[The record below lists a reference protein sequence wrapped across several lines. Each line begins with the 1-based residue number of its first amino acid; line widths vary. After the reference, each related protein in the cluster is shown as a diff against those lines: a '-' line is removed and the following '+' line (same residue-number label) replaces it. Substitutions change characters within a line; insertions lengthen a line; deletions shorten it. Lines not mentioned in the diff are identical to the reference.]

1 MVSLQLPVLF
11 DISAGAQVFGEDV
24 SGVDIFDA
32 HLKFELASGA
42 GEGGEIVKDAFSEI
56 LFADAPETD
65 VSGVIFFINKGKSGT
80 TISKAIQGGI
90 LNGKLKQAG
99 QATFGTSTGTGA
111 STTTSQSAGTAGS
124 EPTNAA
130 WTKRYQAPGIP
141 LPNFGIAFDSTA
153 NTIPALD
160 ANQRYYTDPICD
172 GDGTTFGRALIRL
185 MATSLMGH
193 PFAQAFIKNED
204 QIIRDISEN
213 DIGSQ
218 IDDKLFKGKV
228 PNSTAIVDINEV
240 NQTVHDDAVR
250 YFGDG
255 SSAGTATGTAKAN
268 ADKSDGIHNDI
279 LQQLYEQLLGSA
291 PERFD
296 LSNNGTTH
304 TENIGTDVSAND
316 ADAGTCNPTRLPF
329 RADDTMSFYFRP
341 RVALQMDDGA
351 DISPQTVADASN
363 TNVNNEQAV
372 ASTYSATATSL
383 SSIFFNPRH
392 RWISHGISFEDSNSN
407 GPGEAGASFSGAH
420 LTHGDVSGNVIMTGT
435 NLQHTSSSRVFFDA
449 HVWRI
454 LVKLT

>member
-32 HLKFELASGA
+32 HLKFELAGSGA
-42 GEGGEIVKDAFSEI
+42 TAVKNAFSEI

-65 VSGVIFFINKGKSGT
+65 VSGVIFFINKGKSGS
-80 TISKAIQGGI
+80 TISKAIQGGV

-99 QATFGTSTGTGA
+99 G
-111 STTTSQSAGTAGS
+111 AGTAGNYGTS
-124 EPTNAA
+124 GDGGSAGTTGSGPTDAA

-141 LPNFGIAFDSTA
+141 LPNFSISYDAGVTDVISTIDSA
-153 NTIPALD
+153 
-160 ANQRYYTDPICD
+160 QRYYTDPICD

-204 QIIRDISEN
+204 AIIKDISEN
-213 DIGSQ
+213 DIGAQ
-218 IDDKLFKGKV
+218 IDDKLFKGQK
-228 PNSTAIVDINEV
+228 PNTTAVVSIEETTNAIDDGDPRYYSTPA
-240 NQTVHDDAVR
+240 DATT
-250 YFGDG
+250 
-255 SSAGTATGTAKAN
+255 AAANGTKAN
-268 ADKSDGIHNDI
+268 GIHNDI

-296 LSNNGTTH
+296 LSNNGTSH
-304 TENIGTDVSAND
+304 TQNIGTDISGND
-316 ADAGTCNPTRLPF
+316 ADATTCNPTRLPLKTN
-329 RADDTMSFYFRP
+329 DTMSFYFRP
-341 RVALQMDDGA
+341 RVALSMDDGA
-351 DISPQTVADASN
+351 DITPQSVADASN

-392 RWISHGISFEDSNSN
+392 RWVSHGSAFEDSASKA
-407 GPGEAGASFSGAH
+407 PGEAGSNFTAAAE
-420 LTHGDVSGNVIMTGT
+420 LTHGDASGNVIMTGT
-435 NLQHTSSSRVFFDA
+435 NLQHTDSSRIFFDA

-454 LVKLT
+454 LVKI

>member
-32 HLKFELASGA
+32 HLKFELAGDGA
-42 GEGGEIVKDAFSEI
+42 TEVKNAFSEI

-65 VSGVIFFINKGKSGT
+65 VSGVIFFINKGKSGA
-80 TISKAIQGGI
+80 TISKAIQGGV

-99 QATFGTSTGTGA
+99 QATYGTSTGSGA
-111 STTTSQSAGTAGS
+111 STTTSQSAGTTGS
-124 EPTNAA
+124 EPTNSA

-141 LPNFGIAFDSTA
+141 LPNFYIAYDAARDSTKS
-153 NTIPALD
+153 ALD
-160 ANQRYYTDPICD
+160 ANQKYYTDPICD

-204 QIIRDISEN
+204 AIIKDISEN

-218 IDDKLFKGKV
+218 IDDKLFKGMK
-228 PNSTAIVDINEV
+228 PNTSTVVSITETTNAVD
-240 NQTVHDDAVR
+240 DDDPR
-250 YFGDG
+250 YYATAGD
-255 SSAGTATGTAKAN
+255 ATTAAAN
-268 ADKSDGIHNDI
+268 ASKENGIHNDI

-296 LSNNGTTH
+296 LSNNGTSH
-304 TENIGTDVSAND
+304 TENIGTDLSGND
-316 ADAGTCNPTRLPF
+316 ADATTCNPTRLPLKTN
-329 RADDTMSFYFRP
+329 DTLSFYFRP

-351 DISPQTVADASN
+351 DVSPQTVADDSN
-363 TNVNNEQAV
+363 NNVNNEQAV
-372 ASTYSATATSL
+372 ASTYSASATSL
-383 SSIFFNPRH
+383 ATIFFNPRH
-392 RWISHGISFEDSNSN
+392 RWISHSKAFSDSGGNS
-407 GPGEAGASFSGAH
+407 PGDAGSNFTDAGR
-420 LTHGDVSGNVIMTGT
+420 LTHGDASGNVIMTGT

-454 LVKLT
+454 LVKI